1 MKMKTAKTAIE
12 ASKDDYYAS
21 NQISITAD
29 DIKRMNQRRY
39 DELNEIT
46 KEELIHMI
54 MGDESYYNRT
64 FYYNI

>member
-1 MKMKTAKTAIE
+1 MKIKTAIE
-12 ASKDDYYAS
+12 ALNDDYYAY

-39 DELNEIT
+39 DELNEMT

-54 MGDESYYNRT
+54 MGDEPYYIR
-64 FYYNI
+64 